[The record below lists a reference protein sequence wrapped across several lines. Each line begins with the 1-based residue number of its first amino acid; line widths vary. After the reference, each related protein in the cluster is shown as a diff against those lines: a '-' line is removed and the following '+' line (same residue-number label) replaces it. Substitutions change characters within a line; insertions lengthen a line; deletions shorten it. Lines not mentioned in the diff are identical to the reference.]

1 MRNVCVCVCV
11 CYYIAFAFAIT
22 PCYFVIFYTDF
33 FVAAAAR
40 TRHRLDVKICQKTA
54 QNLRSFWFVCV
65 HDVVCV
71 CACERASKLMLVA
84 VVVVV
89 VFVLID

>member
-1 MRNVCVCVCV
+1 MGKKHIHIQRVSMCEMCACVCV

-22 PCYFVIFYTDF
+22 PCYFVVFYTDF
-33 FVAAAAR
+33 FVAAAAAR

-65 HDVVCV
+65 HVVCV
-71 CACERASKLMLVA
+71 CVCV
-84 VVVVV
+84 
-89 VFVLID
+89 